1 MDGMVSFGALA
12 IVVAVLVIMVT
23 FQQFQQN
30 RQYREIQDRLREMR
44 QAERLEQMAHNLR
57 TERSSVLDPI
67 TILEATLQSSGRNLL
82 TPEELA
88 QVENARTRVKVIN
101 ETLTGNRLW
110 IGAPFDLDWL
120 EFLDRIPIVRKAYL
134 AANYSETTAPAS
146 TTAVPATTGTANAG
160 PLPTSAP
167 NAPTK
172 PSGSFT

>member
-1 MDGMVSFGALA
+1 VGGFVMDGMFSFGALA

-57 TERSSVLDPI
+57 TERSTVLDPI
-67 TILEATLQSSGRNLL
+67 TILEATLQSSGRALL

-88 QVENARTRVKVIN
+88 QVENARARVKTIN
-101 ETLTGNRLW
+101 ETLAGNRQW
-110 IGAPFDLDWL
+110 MGAPFDLYWL

-134 AANYSETTAPAS
+134 AANYSETTAPAG
-146 TTAVPATTGTANAG
+146 TEATANHASVPA
-160 PLPTSAP
+160 P
-167 NAPTK
+167 PTK